1 MSAGRFGINNSAKIK
16 GTPNNAPPPHTTHTC
31 MPASYIYKMDE
42 NENPIYITMVIL
54 YLRVWGLHLAY
65 A

>member
-1 MSAGRFGINNSAKIK
+1 MSAGRFGINNLVIIK
-16 GTPNNAPPPHTTHTC
+16 GTPNNASQTHTC
-31 MPASYIYKMDE
+31 MSASYIYKMDE
-42 NENPIYITMVIL
+42 NENPIYMTMVIL